1 MYDSAGD
8 EWTQLASM
16 NTDRESHSCG
26 LVTKSNGN
34 VEAVVA
40 GGTSVETVEIF
51 NFDSQ
56 EWR

>member
-16 NTDRESHSCG
+16 NTERESHGCG
-26 LVTKSNGN
+26 LATKSNGY

-40 GGTSVETVEIF
+40 GGNYVETVEIF